1 MKLRHTLIV
10 AAAACG
16 LAAAGAAFAQPM
28 GGGHMEGGWHHGDG
42 MELLHSLT
50 LTEIQKKQAH
60 QIGKTAWTQSK
71 PVMEQL
77 HTLHEQMETQLLTA
91 GSITADQLS
100 PTVVKEEALRSQL
113 DQIHLNTVLQIRALL
128 TPEQLSQAAS
138 THQKLEALH
147 EQERAVMDAGSHGAE

>member
-1 MKLRHTLIV
+1 MKLRHTLIAV
-10 AAAACG
+10 AAACG
-16 LAAAGAAFAQPM
+16 LAAAGTALAQPM
-28 GGGHMEGGWHHGDG
+28 GGHMEGGFHHGDG

-50 LTEIQKKQAH
+50 LTDIQKKQAH
-60 QIGKTAWTQSK
+60 QIGKNAWTQSK
-71 PVMEQL
+71 PIMEQL
-77 HTLHEQMETQLLTA
+77 HAIHEQMETQLLTA

-100 PTVVKEEALRSQL
+100 PTVQKEEALRSQL

-147 EQERAVMDAGSHGAE
+147 EQERAVMGAEPHGAE